1 MSSRRVESFVVRIV
15 VNETNQIEPSMWNGR
30 IQHITTGEELQFKQL
45 NDLLSFMA
53 AHLPAD
59 QSSLS
64 VPTPPRDNE
73 ISSCE

>member
-15 VNETNQIEPSMWNGR
+15 VNETNPIEQGMWNGR

-45 NDLLSFMA
+45 KDLLSFMA

-59 QSSLS
+59 QSIFSLPMQRS
-64 VPTPPRDNE
+64 DND
-73 ISSCE
+73 IPSCE